1 MTRVDRADRVE
12 EGLSKEKQPQKEQI
26 KVTDKRIFTSD
37 GEIREEFRGEIKP
50 SDPSAR
56 PAEKP
61 APQPVEAKPA
71 AGQPQQTQT
80 SQHTDRRAPG
90 TGDRRGRTMADRAS
104 NPGTPFTNFLEPLIA
119 QAYMSL
125 GMLPNPYQQQ
135 SKPDVGSARQMIDIL
150 SLLQEKTAGNLT
162 PDEEEFLTT
171 YLGELK
177 LAYVKI
183 TKNLA

>member
-1 MTRVDRADRVE
+1 VNRVDRTARVE

-50 SDPSAR
+50 ADPSVRPIERPTPR
-56 PAEKP
+56 PAETKP
-61 APQPVEAKPA
+61 APAQVQTAEPNTTSERRSPPA
-71 AGQPQQTQT
+71 
-80 SQHTDRRAPG
+80 
-90 TGDRRGRTMADRAS
+90 GDRRRTMADRAA

-135 SKPDVGSARQMIDIL
+135 TKADVGSARQMIDIL
-150 SLLQEKTAGNLT
+150 SLLQDKTAGNLT
-162 PDEEEFLTT
+162 PDEEDFLHT

-177 LAYVKI
+177 LAFVKI

>member
-1 MTRVDRADRVE
+1 MNRVDRTARVE

-37 GEIREEFRGEIKP
+37 GEIREEFRGVIKP
-50 SDPSAR
+50 ADPSAR
-56 PAEKP
+56 PIESP
-61 APQPVEAKPA
+61 APRAAETKQAPA
-71 AGQPQQTQT
+71 QTQPAEPNNT
-80 SQHTDRRAPG
+80 TDRRSP
-90 TGDRRGRTMADRAS
+90 TGDRRRTMADRAA

-135 SKPDVGSARQMIDIL
+135 TKADVGSARQMIDIL
-150 SLLQEKTAGNLT
+150 SLLQDKTAGNLT
-162 PDEEEFLTT
+162 PDEEDFLNT

-177 LAYVKI
+177 LAFVKI

>member
-1 MTRVDRADRVE
+1 
-12 EGLSKEKQPQKEQI
+12 
-26 KVTDKRIFTSD
+26 
-37 GEIREEFRGEIKP
+37 
-50 SDPSAR
+50 
-56 PAEKP
+56 
-61 APQPVEAKPA
+61 
-71 AGQPQQTQT
+71 
-80 SQHTDRRAPG
+80 
-90 TGDRRGRTMADRAS
+90 MADRAA

-135 SKPDVGSARQMIDIL
+135 TKVDVGSARQMIDIL
-150 SLLQEKTAGNLT
+150 SLLQEKTARNLT
-162 PDEEEFLTT
+162 PDEDDFLNT

>member
-1 MTRVDRADRVE
+1 VTCAARVE

-50 SDPSAR
+50 ADPSVR
-56 PAEKP
+56 PPEKP
-61 APQPVEAKPA
+61 APKPVETKSA
-71 AGQPQQTQT
+71 ATQPLEGRDA
-80 SQHTDRRAPG
+80 DRRAAG
-90 TGDRRGRTMADRAS
+90 AGDRRRTVADRAA
-104 NPGTPFTNFLEPLIA
+104 NPGTPFTNFLEGLIA
-119 QAYMSL
+119 QAYISL

-135 SKPDVGSARQMIDIL
+135 TKPDVGSARQMIDIL

-162 PDEEEFLTT
+162 PEEEDFLST

-177 LAYVKI
+177 LAFVKI

>member
-1 MTRVDRADRVE
+1 MDRADRVE

-37 GEIREEFRGEIKP
+37 GQIREEFRGEIKP
-50 SDPSAR
+50 SDP
-56 PAEKP
+56 
-61 APQPVEAKPA
+61 EAKPA
-71 AGQPQQTQT
+71 EKAAPRPADAKPAAAQSQPTQT
-80 SQHTDRRAPG
+80 NAQHADRRASG
-90 TGDRRGRTMADRAS
+90 SGDRRGRSMADRAS
-104 NPGTPFTNFLEPLIA
+104 NPGTPFTNFLEPLVA

-135 SKPDVGSARQMIDIL
+135 AKPDVGSARQMIDIL

-162 PDEEEFLTT
+162 PDEEEFLAT

>member
-1 MTRVDRADRVE
+1 MRAQWAE
-12 EGLSKEKQPQKEQI
+12 EGLSKEKPQKEQI
-26 KVTDKRIFTSD
+26 KVTDKRIFTSS
-37 GEIREEFRGEIKP
+37 GEIREEFRQEIRP
-50 SDPSAR
+50 ADPSAKPVEHR
-56 PAEKP
+56 ESKPEPEKP
-61 APQPVEAKPA
+61 AATDS
-71 AGQPQQTQT
+71 TQAN
-80 SQHTDRRAPG
+80 QDRRTAG
-90 TGDRRGRTMADRAS
+90 AGDRRRQTMADRAS

-135 SKPDVGSARQMIDIL
+135 TKPDVGSARQMIDIL
-150 SLLQEKTAGNLT
+150 SLLQEKTQGNLT
-162 PDEEEFLTT
+162 PDEEDFLNT

>member
-1 MTRVDRADRVE
+1 MIEWTASARVE
-12 EGLSKEKQPQKEQI
+12 EGLAKEKQPQKEQI
-26 KVTDKRIFTSD
+26 KVTDKRIFTAD

-50 SDPSAR
+50 ADPSMR
-56 PAEKP
+56 PPETPQPKPVESKPAAP
-61 APQPVEAKPA
+61 APQQP
-71 AGQPQQTQT
+71 QPQQSTT
-80 SQHTDRRAPG
+80 ERRAGGNDRR
-90 TGDRRGRTMADRAS
+90 RTMADRAA

-135 SKPDVGSARQMIDIL
+135 TKPDVGSARQMIDIL

-162 PDEEEFLTT
+162 PDEEDFLST

-177 LAYVKI
+177 LAFVKI

>member
-1 MTRVDRADRVE
+1 MP
-12 EGLSKEKQPQKEQI
+12 KEKQPQREQI
-26 KVTDKRIFTSD
+26 KVTDKRIFTPD
-37 GEIREEFRGEIKP
+37 GEIREEFRQDIKP
-50 SDPSAR
+50 ADPSAK
-56 PAEKP
+56 PIEKP
-61 APQPVEAKPA
+61 APTPAESGPA
-71 AGQPQQTQT
+71 AAQTPQQPNTT
-80 SQHTDRRAPG
+80 ERRTPGADRR
-90 TGDRRGRTMADRAS
+90 RTMADRAE

-135 SKPDVGSARQMIDIL
+135 TKADVGSARQMIDII

-162 PDEEEFLTT
+162 PDEEEFLNT